1 MSPPLVQRLLTKL
14 YIYFMENWVALKI
27 NNYLKNPIIIY
38 DSRLF
43 EKNQAR
49 CLKLNFNL
57 FQKPI
62 ITYYIT

>member
-1 MSPPLVQRLLTKL
+1 
-14 YIYFMENWVALKI
+14 MENWVALKI

-43 EKNQAR
+43 EENQAR